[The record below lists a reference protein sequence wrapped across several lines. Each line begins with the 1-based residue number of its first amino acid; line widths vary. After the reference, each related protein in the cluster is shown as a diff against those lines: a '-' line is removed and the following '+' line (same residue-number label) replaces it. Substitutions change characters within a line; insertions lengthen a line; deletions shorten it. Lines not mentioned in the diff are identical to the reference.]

1 MGFAA
6 ERHQYF
12 GRFCTGCGLLLLADQ
27 SCPSCGAVP
36 KSTTVPD
43 DLLELSVNLSVL
55 SCDRCN
61 HVMSIGTL
69 VCPTCGESADPG
81 EPTDPREAP
90 LNRIK
95 LDALGD
101 LSPKFYELAVFP
113 TDEQTPTSLVTDDQ
127 FLNYINRHSVF
138 SSDLLIGN
146 LQKLVRCVDLTDATA
161 IQSSETR
168 QAFEGI
174 LKAVQELRAVYDELR
189 SVRVPEQFSELHLHS
204 IVAFQTAIDLHMTCV
219 RAILALTV
227 EELQVTERELQAA
240 MDRLSVT
247 GQTMAKEIGQVD
259 HDAVGLDK
267 IERRLGIFARR
278 PGQYEHG
285 GRPDLAAV
293 LVSGLDEYK
302 DFARLGRVGSDYFG
316 RMLLVDPATLPPEQG
331 LVLYVLAAQVAAS
344 DDPLTLRR
352 WTNILLDILNEAFRH
367 NPAAMES
374 AVGAADVDMEE
385 AMVHLLSVGDTLRSL
400 RIDEL
405 PIEAVR
411 QQLTSSY
418 QTLFEWS
425 HRRLL
430 NLLLAAKFILRGK
443 PKLYQEI
450 AAADSATKRDW
461 LSKTSD
467 PRYAPAFFQLSATI
481 RNAGAH
487 GDVETSG
494 SKVRFITRDRHDR
507 TKIIDVEELTDDEFV
522 VRLRDL
528 LLTCDALRLS
538 TELFRIEHFHELP
551 SPVLP
556 TRARVM
562 DEIAS
567 IIVGYFDLV
576 HARIRRQGEEIVEVE
591 AEVAERMP
599 AKAPRD
605 YLEAAFTVATLFPAY
620 ATAQLRVTQN
630 GELKCRIEVP
640 ISEVVAQQALPENIR
655 TYYILKTCYLST
667 VEPSDDSNAHD
678 RYMQQLIRTGSR
690 LLMQD
695 VASAQQLRVGL
706 PTTKQD
712 YVVSL
717 NLIIQKVEMLADVL
731 RALEPPETAV
741 SSRDSL
747 LIGLESLRRG
757 LTEHQR
763 LMRSGQWAAVGR
775 RSDHLQR
782 GARIV
787 VRWSE

>member
-69 VCPTCGESADPG
+69 VCPTCGESADPS

-146 LQKLVRCVDLTDATA
+146 LQKLVRCIDLTDATA

-219 RAILALTV
+219 RAILAVTV

-302 DFARLGRVGSDYFG
+302 DFTRLGRVGADYFG
-316 RMLLVDPATLPPEQG
+316 RMLSVDPLTLPSEQG

-344 DDPLTLRR
+344 DEPLTLRR
-352 WTNILLDILNEAFRH
+352 WSNVLLDILNEAFRRD
-367 NPAAMES
+367 PVAMAA
-374 AVGAADVDMEE
+374 AVLAADLDTEE
-385 AMVHLLSVGDTLRSL
+385 AMSHLLSVGDTLRSI
-400 RIDEL
+400 RVEEL
-405 PIEAVR
+405 SIEAVR
-411 QQLTSSY
+411 LQLTNSY
-418 QTLFEWS
+418 LNLVELS

-443 PKLYQEI
+443 PKPYQEI
-450 AAADSATKRDW
+450 ATADSGTKRDW
-461 LSKTSD
+461 LAKTTD
-467 PRYAPAFFQLSATI
+467 PRYAPAFIYVSAAI
-481 RNAGAH
+481 RHAGAH
-487 GDVETSG
+487 GDIDTSG
-494 SKVRFITRDRHDR
+494 PKIRIFQRDKRDR
-507 TKIIDVEELTDDEFV
+507 TKIIVVKELTEDEFAD
-522 VRLRDL
+522 RLWDL

-538 TELFRIEHFHELP
+538 AELFRVEHYRALP
-551 SPVLP
+551 PPASP
-556 TRARVM
+556 TRPRVIAEAARTF
-562 DEIAS
+562 
-567 IIVGYFDLV
+567 VGYFGLV
-576 HARIRRQGEEIVEVE
+576 RAQIRFIGSDRVVVE
-591 AEVAERMP
+591 ALEEDP
-599 AKAPRD
+599 SSSKAPRD
-605 YLEAAFTVATLFPAY
+605 YLTAAFTLATLFPAY
-620 ATAQLRVTQN
+620 TTMELRVLQDD
-630 GELKCRIEVP
+630 GLKCRIQAPVAEVL
-640 ISEVVAQQALPENIR
+640 AQQALPADVR
-655 TYYILKTCYLST
+655 TYSFLKLCYLSN
-667 VEPSDDSNAHD
+667 VEPQVGSAHD
-678 RYMQQLIRTGSR
+678 RYMRDLVQTGSK
-690 LLMQD
+690 LLMMD
-695 VASAQQLRVGL
+695 IATAQQLRAEL
-706 PTTKQD
+706 PKTKRG
-712 YVVSL
+712 YTVSVEL
-717 NLIIQKVEMLADVL
+717 LIQKAGILAEILQTV
-731 RALEPPETAV
+731 EPPETAAPP
-741 SSRDSL
+741 RDSL
-747 LIGLESLRRG
+747 QIGLKSLIQG
-757 LTEHQR
+757 LREHQR
-763 LMRSGQWAAVGR
+763 LMRSCQWVAVGR
-775 RSDHLQR
+775 RSDRLEK

-787 VRWSE
+787 VRWSN